1 MKKKNVDLIYKKRL
15 NPYEVRSLWLSRIFI
30 WISIVLI
37 IFPVTWILGASLS
50 GGDTFFSGNLFPK
63 HITFQNYKDVLAG
76 TNVNFLG
83 SLKISFI
90 VCTSVSIIQVLMT
103 STAAYAFSRMRF
115 RGRKNGLM
123 ALLILQMFPGMMA
136 VSAIYTACYK
146 LNLIDNIWA
155 LVLLLAAGSAFN
167 VWLLKGYIDGL
178 PIELDEAAKVDGASH
193 FQIFWKII
201 MPLSKPMIAVMF
213 FFSFQGAY
221 NEYAI
226 SSVVLKALD
235 GQTVVVTL
243 RSFVNQKFNQNWTQ
257 FSAASILASIPLMI
271 IFMLLQ
277 RFMEKGLASGA
288 VKG

>member
-1 MKKKNVDLIYKKRL
+1 MKKKSGDLIYKKRL
-15 NPYEVRSLWLSRIFI
+15 KPYEVRSLWLSRIFI
-30 WISIVLI
+30 WISIILT
-37 IFPVTWILGASLS
+37 IFPVMWILGASLS
-50 GGDTFFSGNLFPK
+50 GGDTFFSGALFPK

-83 SLKISFI
+83 SLKTSFI
-90 VCTSVSIIQVLMT
+90 VCTAVSIIQIIMT

-115 RGRKNGLM
+115 IGRKNGLM
-123 ALLILQMFPGMMA
+123 SLLILQMFPSMMS
-136 VSAIYTACYK
+136 VSAIYTIMYK

-167 VWLLKGYIDGL
+167 VWLLKGFIDGL
-178 PIELDEAAKVDGASH
+178 PIELDEAAKVDGATH

-201 MPLSKPMIAVMF
+201 MPLSKPMVAVMF

-226 SSVVLKALD
+226 SSVALKALD

-257 FSAASILASIPLMI
+257 FSAASILASIPLII

-277 RFMEKGLASGA
+277 KFMEKGLASGA
-288 VKG
+288 IKG

>member
-1 MKKKNVDLIYKKRL
+1 LKKKSGDLIYKKRL
-15 NPYEVRSLWLSRIFI
+15 KPYEVRSLWLSRIFI
-30 WISIVLI
+30 WISIILT
-37 IFPVTWILGASLS
+37 IFPVMWILGASLS
-50 GGDTFFSGNLFPK
+50 GGDTFFSGALFPK

-83 SLKISFI
+83 SLKTSFI
-90 VCTSVSIIQVLMT
+90 VCTAVSIIQIIMT

-115 RGRKNGLM
+115 IGRKNGLM
-123 ALLILQMFPGMMA
+123 SLLILQMFPSMMS
-136 VSAIYTACYK
+136 VSAIYTIMYK

-167 VWLLKGYIDGL
+167 VWLLKGFIDGL
-178 PIELDEAAKVDGASH
+178 PIELDEAAKVDGATH

-201 MPLSKPMIAVMF
+201 MPLSKPMVAVMF

-226 SSVVLKALD
+226 SSVALKALD

-257 FSAASILASIPLMI
+257 FSAASILASIPLII

-277 RFMEKGLASGA
+277 KFMEKGLASGA
-288 VKG
+288 IKG